1 MKMHLPICPST
12 RVAPFLAALVC
23 PPLAARRR
31 VVLGGVVAPRCRP
44 PNEHILR
51 ASQSSGFSILELVF
65 VSVFADSKQ
74 LLWRLY
80 LRDPSLSLSGSQ
92 LAGRLAANNRWMCLP
107 VTDNR
112 CTSCLGCRPSL
123 ALFWPAQRPA
133 ASSVDLCWQWASSS
147 AAGQQQQQQ
156 RKTQSSS

>member
-12 RVAPFLAALVC
+12 RVAPFLAALVW
-23 PPLAARRR
+23 PPPAAELSSAELSRRAAGR
-31 VVLGGVVAPRCRP
+31 QMNTFFAQA
-44 PNEHILR
+44 NR
-51 ASQSSGFSILELVF
+51 AASPYSSSYSSPSSPIRSSSSGACICAIHLF
-65 VSVFADSKQ
+65 
-74 LLWRLY
+74 
-80 LRDPSLSLSGSQ
+80 LSESQ

-147 AAGQQQQQQ
+147 AAGQQQQQ